1 MFNRQTA
8 RVRFVTALLVFALC
22 SGALP
27 SLRSQ
32 AADTVTLSFYHWKGA
47 DNGPAIA
54 SIIKKFEAANPT
66 IKIDFESASTDQYQ
80 QVLPTRL
87 AAGDAPDVFGIFPGK
102 SSEALVKAGYVADLS
117 NEAWVSRLTGGAKQI
132 MTYDGKLRALPLD
145 QNVIGVVYNKQIF
158 KDAGVTAVPTTWEE
172 FNAACEKIKAKGITP
187 LALGIK
193 DQWVTQLIPYTM
205 VTTAIYRDTLD
216 FDTQVS
222 AGKASFAK
230 SSWTSLMA
238 DYLALNDKGY
248 FNSGALGTTYD
259 QTVVNMATGKAAMV
273 VNGNWIIQPILKA
286 GPDLKLGMFA
296 LPYRKT
302 GDTKPVWVPGAVG
315 ATITVSASTKYPN
328 EARKFLAFWAQPDIS
343 KEWLKSAGAF
353 PVLSDVTPDLDP
365 VSAEILPALNAG
377 SYPFPDQNWPKG
389 VQDVMLKDIQGVF
402 SKQLTI
408 DQMLAEMDK
417 TWAEQSKAAAAA
429 TATK

>member
-1 MFNRQTA
+1 MVNHQHI
-8 RVRFVTALLVFALC
+8 RVRLVTVLLVLALC
-22 SGALP
+22 SVALP
-27 SLRSQ
+27 SLRSH
-32 AADTVTLSFYHWKGA
+32 AADVVTLNFYHWKAG
-47 DNGPAIA
+47 DSGPTIT

-66 IKIDFESASTDQYQ
+66 IKIEFEGAPTDQYQ

-87 AAGDAPDVFGIFPGK
+87 AAGDAPDVFGIFPGQT
-102 SSEALVKAGYVADLS
+102 SAAIVKAGYVADLS
-117 NEAWVSRLTGGAKQI
+117 NEAWASRLTGGAKQI

-158 KDAGVTAVPTTWEE
+158 KDAGITAVPTTWEE

-205 VTTAIYRDTLD
+205 VTTAIYRDTSD
-216 FDTQVS
+216 FDAQVTS
-222 AGKASFAK
+222 GKASFAK
-230 SSWTSLMA
+230 SNWTSLMA

-259 QTVVNMATGKAAMV
+259 QTVQNMATGKAAMV
-273 VNGNWIIQPILKA
+273 VNGNWIIAPIVKA
-286 GPDLKLGMFA
+286 APNLQLGMFA
-296 LPYRKT
+296 LPYRKS
-302 GDTKPVWVPGAVG
+302 GDTKPIWVPGAVG
-315 ATITVSASTKYPN
+315 ATIAVSASTKYPD
-328 EARKFLAFWAQPDIS
+328 EAKKFVAFWAQPDIS
-343 KEWLKSAGAF
+343 KEWLKAAGAF
-353 PVLSDVTPDLDP
+353 PVLKDVTPDLDP
-365 VSAEILPALNAG
+365 VAAEMLPALQAG

-402 SKQLTI
+402 SKQLTV

-417 TWAEQSKAAAAA
+417 TWADQSKAAAA
-429 TATK
+429 TPVK